1 MRKTLAVYAV
11 LAALVASPL
20 LAAAEP
26 PLTVVDT
33 VLLNARIEAID
44 HDARK
49 LTLVDGSGNGA
60 TVQLGPEIED
70 FDRLEV
76 GDTVTFRYY
85 ESIAYA
91 IRKPDQPRV
100 LPSGNGETVVERGQ
114 GPNPGATL
122 SRQQTA
128 TLTIVSVDAE
138 APSLTV
144 LTEDGRRLSFRPF
157 QHADV
162 ERLEIG
168 DLIDVTYTYALEI
181 SALPSTAPRDELTV
195 ATAGPAHP

>member
-1 MRKTLAVYAV
+1 MRKTLAVLAV
-11 LAALVASPL
+11 LVASSL

-26 PLTVVDT
+26 PLTIVDT
-33 VLLNARIEAID
+33 VVLTARIEAID
-44 HDARK
+44 HDARE
-49 LTLVDGSGNGA
+49 LTLVDGSGNSE

-70 FDRLEV
+70 FDRFKV

-85 ESIAYA
+85 ESVAFA

-100 LPSGNGETVVERGQ
+100 LPSRSGETVVERGQ

-138 APSLTV
+138 APSLTA

-157 QHADV
+157 QQADV
-162 ERLEIG
+162 ERLKIG

-181 SALPSTAPRDELTV
+181 SVLPSTAARHELTV
-195 ATAGPAHP
+195 ATAGQVHP

>member
-1 MRKTLAVYAV
+1 MRKTLAVLAV
-11 LAALVASPL
+11 LAATPV

-26 PLTVVDT
+26 PLTIVDKVV
-33 VLLNARIEAID
+33 VNARIEAID
-44 HDARK
+44 HDARE
-49 LTLVDGSGNGA
+49 LTLVDGSGDSA
-60 TVQLGPEIED
+60 TVQLGPETEG
-70 FDRLEV
+70 FDRLKV
-76 GDTVTFRYY
+76 GDTVAFRYY

-91 IRKPDQPRV
+91 IRKPGQPRV
-100 LPSGNGETVVERGQ
+100 LPSRSGEAVGERGQ

-144 LTEDGRRLSFRPF
+144 LTEDGRRLSIRPF
-157 QHADV
+157 RQADV

-168 DLIDVTYTYALEI
+168 DLIDVTYTRALVI
-181 SALPSTAPRDELTV
+181 SVLPSTAPRHELV
-195 ATAGPAHP
+195 IATAGQVHP

>member
-1 MRKTLAVYAV
+1 MRKTLAVLAV
-11 LAALVASPL
+11 LVASPL

-26 PLTVVDT
+26 PLTIVDT
-33 VLLNARIEAID
+33 VVVNATIEAID
-44 HDARK
+44 HDAHE
-49 LTLVDGSGNGA
+49 LTLVDGSGDSA
-60 TVQLGPEIED
+60 TVQLGPEIEG
-70 FDRLEV
+70 FDRLKV

-100 LPSGNGETVVERGQ
+100 PPSRSGEAVDERGQ
-114 GPNPGATL
+114 GPNPSATL

-144 LTEDGRRLSFRPF
+144 VTEDGRRLSFRPF
-157 QHADV
+157 QQADV

-168 DLIDVTYTYALEI
+168 DLMDVTYTRALVI
-181 SALPSTAPRDELTV
+181 SVLPSTAPRHELMV
-195 ATAGPAHP
+195 ATAGQVHP

>member
-1 MRKTLAVYAV
+1 MRKTLAVLAV
-11 LAALVASPL
+11 LVASPF

-26 PLTVVDT
+26 PLTIVDEVV
-33 VLLNARIEAID
+33 VNARIEAID
-44 HDARK
+44 HEARE
-49 LTLVDGSGNGA
+49 LTIVDGSGDSA
-60 TVQLGPEIED
+60 TVQFGPEIEG
-70 FDRLEV
+70 FDRLKV

-85 ESIAYA
+85 ESIFYA

-100 LPSGNGETVVERGQ
+100 LPSRSGEAVGEQ

-157 QHADV
+157 RQTDV
-162 ERLEIG
+162 ERLEAG
-168 DLIDVTYTYALEI
+168 DLMDVTYTRALVI
-181 SALPSTAPRDELTV
+181 SVLPSTAPRHELAI
-195 ATAGPAHP
+195 ATGGQVHP

>member
-1 MRKTLAVYAV
+1 MRKTLAVLAV
-11 LAALVASPL
+11 LVASPL

-26 PLTVVDT
+26 LTIVDQVVA
-33 VLLNARIEAID
+33 NARIEAID
-44 HDARK
+44 HDARE
-49 LTLVDGSGNGA
+49 LTLVDGSGNSA
-60 TVQLGPEIED
+60 TVQFGPEIEG
-70 FDRLEV
+70 FDRLKV

-100 LPSGNGETVVERGQ
+100 LPSTSGEAVGERGQ
-114 GPNPGATL
+114 GPNPDATL
-122 SRQQTA
+122 SKQQTA

-138 APSLTV
+138 APSLTA

-157 QHADV
+157 RQADV

-168 DLIDVTYTYALEI
+168 DLMDVTYTQALMI
-181 SALPSTAPRDELTV
+181 SVLPSTAPRHELTV
-195 ATAGPAHP
+195 ATAGQVHP

>member
-1 MRKTLAVYAV
+1 MRKTLAVLAV
-11 LAALVASPL
+11 LVASPL

-26 PLTVVDT
+26 PLTIVDKVV
-33 VLLNARIEAID
+33 VSARIEAID
-44 HDARK
+44 HDARE
-49 LTLVDGSGNGA
+49 LTLVDGSGDSA
-60 TVQLGPEIED
+60 IVQFGPEIEG
-70 FDRLEV
+70 FDRLKV
-76 GDTVTFRYY
+76 GDTVAFRYY

-100 LPSGNGETVVERGQ
+100 LPSTSGEAVGERGQ

-157 QHADV
+157 RQADV

-168 DLIDVTYTYALEI
+168 DRMDVTYTRALVI
-181 SALPSTAPRDELTV
+181 SVLPSTAPRHELAV
-195 ATAGPAHP
+195 AHAG

>member
-1 MRKTLAVYAV
+1 MGKTLAVLAV
-11 LAALVASPL
+11 LVASPL
-20 LAAAEP
+20 FAAAER
-26 PLTVVDT
+26 PLTIVDT

-44 HDARK
+44 YDARE
-49 LTLVDGSGNGA
+49 LTLIDGSGNSA

-85 ESIAYA
+85 ESVAYA
-91 IRKPDQPRV
+91 IRKLGQPRV
-100 LPSGNGETVVERGQ
+100 LPSRSGETVVERVK
-114 GPNPGATL
+114 GPNPDTIL

-128 TLTIVSVDAE
+128 TLTVVSIDAE

-144 LTEDGRRLSFRPF
+144 VTEDGRRLSFRPF

-181 SALPSTAPRDELTV
+181 SALPSTAPRHELTV
-195 ATAGPAHP
+195 AAAGRGLP